1 MKIVITGGL
10 GFIGSNF
17 VRHMLKTRPEFTEVI
32 NLDKMT
38 YAGNPENLADV
49 ADAPGYKLVK
59 ADICDRAAVADCLAG
74 ADMVVHFAA
83 ETHVDRSIMYPDEF
97 IKTNV
102 LGTQVL
108 LDTARRLGVKRFV
121 HICTDEV
128 YGSVETGE
136 SVETDPLIPNSPY
149 SASKAASDMLARS
162 YFITYGFPVMI
173 TRCSNNFGPY
183 QHPEKAVPLL
193 ISNALEDRPFPLYGD
208 GRNVRDWLF
217 VQDHVTGIEAVMD
230 KGKPGEAYNIGG
242 GTELANVDMITR
254 VLDVMGKPHSL
265 ITRVKDRPGHDR
277 RYSLSCAKIERE
289 LGWKARHSFEEAIKL
304 TVDWYRANPDWIR
317 RAREGSKDFHARQY
331 AERGG
336 GK

>member
-17 VRHMLKTRPEFTEVI
+17 VRHILNTRPEFTTVI

-49 ADAPGYKLVK
+49 ADMPAYKLVK
-59 ADICDRAAVADCLAG
+59 ADICDRTAVNAALEG
-74 ADMVVHFAA
+74 ADIVVHFAA
-83 ETHVDRSIMYPDEF
+83 ETHVDRSIMFPDEF

-108 LDTARRLGVKRFV
+108 LDTARKLGVKRFI

-136 SVETDPLIPNSPY
+136 SVETDPIIPNSPY

-162 YFITYGFPVMI
+162 YYVTYGFPVII

-183 QHPEKAVPLL
+183 QHPEKAIPLL
-193 ISNALEDRPFPLYGD
+193 ISNAMEDKPFPLYGD
-208 GRNVRDWLF
+208 GKNVRDWLF
-217 VQDHVTGIEAVMD
+217 VGDHVTGIESVMD

-242 GTELANVDMITR
+242 GTELTNVEMITR

-265 ITRVKDRPGHDR
+265 IQRVKDRPGHDR
-277 RYSLSCAKIERE
+277 RYALDCAKIERE
-289 LGWKARHSFEEAIKL
+289 LGWKAQHSFEQAMAL
-304 TVDWYRANPDWIR
+304 TIDWYRNNPEWIR
-317 RAREGSKDFHARQY
+317 HAKEGSKDFHEKQY

-336 GK
+336 SK